1 MSRVLI
7 DTQSLIW
14 FAEDDPALSARALTL
29 VDAAS
34 TVRLASAA
42 SLWEMAI
49 KVALGKLSLKAG
61 RLVRFAAGLAAN
73 DIGALPVTGADA
85 VAVAD
90 LPAVAGHKD
99 LFDRLIAAQC
109 RRLDLTLVSVDTVSD
124 DYGVRRVW

>member
-14 FAEDDPALSARALTL
+14 LAEDDPALSARALAV
-29 VDAAS
+29 VDAVS

-49 KVALGKLSLKAG
+49 KVAPGKLTLKAG
-61 RLVRFAAGLAAN
+61 TVRQFAALLRAN
-73 DIGALPVTGADA
+73 DVGVLPVTGDDA

-99 LFDRLIAAQC
+99 PFDRLIAAQC
-109 RRLDLTLVSVDTVSD
+109 LRLDLTLVSVDAAFDS
-124 DYGVRRVW
+124 YGVRRVW